1 MSNTLHYTQCPLCG
15 SADISKRL
23 SVIDSTVSG
32 EVFAVFHCADCSLRF
47 TQDVP
52 DADSIGKYYKSEDYI
67 SHTNTSKGLVN
78 RLYQLVRKKALKQKR
93 KLIEKTTGIKNG
105 NLLDV
110 GSGTGSFAAEMKND
124 GWQVTGLEPDEDAR
138 KVAEEINGIKLS
150 SIELIYNLP
159 AGNFD
164 VITLWH
170 VLEHVPDLAGYIKQF
185 KTLLKP
191 DGKLFIAVP
200 NYTSLDAD
208 IYKQYWAA
216 YDVPRHLYHFTPKSM
231 RMLMEKNELKIVDI
245 KRMWFDSFYVSLLSS
260 KNKNRNIKWISACWI
275 GLRSNLSA
283 LINKERCS
291 SLIYIIAK

>member
-1 MSNTLHYTQCPLCG
+1 MSNTIHYNQCPVCG
-15 SADISKRL
+15 SGDISKRL

-32 EVFAVFHCADCSLRF
+32 EVFAVFHCANCSLRF
-47 TQDVP
+47 TQDIP

-78 RLYQLVRKKALKQKR
+78 RLYQLVRKRTLKQKR
-93 KLIEKTTGIKNG
+93 KLIEEITGKKNG
-105 NLLDV
+105 ILLDV
-110 GSGTGSFAAEMKND
+110 GSGIGAFATEMKNA
-124 GWQVTGLEPDEDAR
+124 GWQVTGLEPDEGAR
-138 KVAEEINGIKLS
+138 KAAEDIHGIKLS
-150 SIELIYNLP
+150 SIEEIYNLP

-164 VITLWH
+164 IITLWH
-170 VLEHVPDLAGYIKQF
+170 VLEHVSDLGGYIKQF
-185 KTLLKP
+185 NSLLKP

-208 IYKQYWAA
+208 VYKQYWAA

-231 RMLMEKNELKIVDI
+231 KLLMKKNELEIIDI

-260 KNKNRNIKWISACWI
+260 KNKHRNIKWISACWI

-291 SLIYIIAK
+291 SLIYVIAK